1 MGPRKHFLDW
11 LRVIAF
17 ALLIV
22 FHVGALYA
30 TFDYNLKSPHISGA
44 VDWALLTFSPWR
56 MALLFLISGVA
67 SRFLID
73 KLGAGG
79 FARDRLRRLV
89 PVILIGMFVVIP
101 PQTYV
106 ELVSKGATQLGY
118 FDFWLGEYLPA
129 DQTLVTPLG
138 KTMPTWDHLW
148 FIVYLLV
155 YTLGLALVMKLRGA
169 GARAAAKPLPN
180 GALLAAPP
188 LALIVAN
195 LAIEHAAPITHAL
208 IDDWGGHLKW
218 LAMFGVGAI
227 CARQNGFWEF
237 VRARRVTLL
246 AIAAI
251 CLAAQMACRA
261 YWLTGQMDPLWDGVL
276 WGFATSLYSWFAICA
291 LAGFAYAHL
300 DKPSPLLNHLNEA
313 ILPVY
318 VLHQP
323 ILLIAAYFLF
333 PLDLPGPA
341 EALSIFAI
349 TGFGAFAIYETLIRP
364 LAPMRFLFG
373 LKPRTAAAAA

>member
-17 ALLIV
+17 GLLIL

-30 TFDYNLKSPHISGA
+30 TFDYNLKSPRISGA

-67 SRFLID
+67 SRFLIE

-89 PVILIGMFVVIP
+89 PVILVGMFIVIP

-106 ELVSKGATQLGY
+106 ELISKGVTQLGY
-118 FDFWLGEYLPA
+118 LDFWLGEYLPA
-129 DQTLVTPLG
+129 DQTLVAPLG

-148 FIVYLLV
+148 FVVYLLV
-155 YTLGLALVMKLRGA
+155 YTLGLALVMRLRGA
-169 GARAAAKPLPN
+169 SATAPPKPVSHATLMI
-180 GALLAAPP
+180 APP

-195 LAIEHAAPITHAL
+195 LAIEHVAPITHAL
-208 IDDWGGHLKW
+208 VDDWGGHLKW
-218 LAMFGVGAI
+218 LAMFATGIV
-227 CARQNGFWEF
+227 CARQDGFWEF
-237 VRARRVTLL
+237 VRRHRMALL
-246 AIAAI
+246 AIALVA
-251 CLAAQMACRA
+251 LTAQTACRA
-261 YWLTGQMDPLWDGVL
+261 YWLTGRMDTLWDGVL
-276 WGFATSLYSWFAICA
+276 WSIATSLYSWFAICA
-291 LAGFAYAHL
+291 LSGFAYEHL
-300 DKPSPLLNHLNEA
+300 NRPSVQLTHLNEA

-323 ILLIAAYFLF
+323 ILLIAAFFLF
-333 PLDLPGPA
+333 PLDLPAPI
-341 EALSIFAI
+341 EAGAILAI
-349 TGFGAFAIYETLIRP
+349 TALGSFAIYEALIRP
-364 LAPMRFLFG
+364 FGPMRFLFG
-373 LKPRTAAAAA
+373 LKSAASPA